1 MTGALWETL
10 FHSEQPVTMQGQL
23 FPRLHSYQPHHIWSG
38 AGFPWTCWNFWR
50 SHLSSTLNLFL
61 SYWVIHRPFSNK
73 ILSIYLFS
81 VFVCGHVCMPVC
93 MCVGQRTTSGRP
105 SFFFFQQVW
114 APGWKSG
121 SILGVEAIF
130 TPWATLV
137 APGWHSLTHRH
148 LQMCFK
154 NILGETPELGFQ
166 SLGSGGEGPGVQ
178 G

>member
-93 MCVGQRTTSGRP
+93 MCVGQRTTYESHFSPSCESWRWDSGYQTWRHTPLPTELSWHSWGEGQASWSLGNILRP
-105 SFFFFQQVW
+105 IFFFPFHAGLSFQFW
-114 APGWKSG
+114 RRPG
-121 SILGVEAIF
+121 L
-130 TPWATLV
+130 
-137 APGWHSLTHRH
+137 
-148 LQMCFK
+148 
-154 NILGETPELGFQ
+154 
-166 SLGSGGEGPGVQ
+166 
-178 G
+178 